1 MPGSNIFFAGSI
13 QSISRAA
20 SPQKPS
26 GSASERA
33 WTSWYRLLWMF
44 MALLPGPT
52 LPIIAGLVPGIH
64 VGGLV
69 DKSRRGWPDGPGHDK
84 DQFQAIFLKA
94 IFTWSGVNSRPDRP

>member
-1 MPGSNIFFAGSI
+1 MSGSNTFFAGSI

-44 MALLPGPT
+44 MALLPLTSVYFLVKPWMAGTSPAMIRINLGPF
-52 LPIIAGLVPGIH
+52 LG
-64 VGGLV
+64 
-69 DKSRRGWPDGPGHDK
+69 
-84 DQFQAIFLKA
+84 AIV
-94 IFTWSGVNSRPDRP
+94 TGSSVNSRPDSP